1 MHALHVHVCAR
12 ADGFRFQLLVGAAR
26 TDYLPAHAGAL
37 RSKLLPVWPENY
49 VPAEL
54 VASYA
59 DSPAR

>member
-1 MHALHVHVCAR
+1 MCLCVR
-12 ADGFRFQLLVGAAR
+12 ACGFQFQLLVGAVRA
-26 TDYLPAHAGAL
+26 DYLPAHAGAL
-37 RSKLLPVWPENY
+37 REGKLLPVWPENY